1 MIKNYFKTA
10 WRNMLRNKTSS
21 FINISGLSIGIACAL
36 LIVIFIKNELSYDRF
51 HKDAD
56 RIFQVVLN
64 GNMDDQEF
72 WAGNTPPPVGAALT
86 SNIPEIESFTRFYKP
101 NDIVVRYENNATE
114 KFFTEKNVLAVDSN
128 FLQLFDS
135 KIVEGNAVTALMKPG
150 SVVIT

>member
-21 FINISGLSIGIACAL
+21 LINISGLSIGIACAL
-36 LIVIFIKNELSYDRF
+36 LIVIFIKKELSYDRF
-51 HKDAD
+51 HKDAN

-64 GNMDDQEF
+64 GNFNGQEF

-86 SNIPEIESFTRFYKP
+86 SNIPEIESYARFYKP
-101 NDIVVRYENNATE
+101 SDIVVRHEENNAAE

-128 FLQLFDS
+128 FLQLFDF
-135 KIVEGNAVTALMKPG
+135 KIVDGDASTALM
-150 SVVIT
+150 

>member
-1 MIKNYFKTA
+1 MFKNYFKTA

-36 LIVIFIKNELSYDRF
+36 LIVIFIKNELSYDHF
-51 HKDAD
+51 HKDSN

-64 GNMDDQEF
+64 GNMDGQEF
-72 WAGNTPPPVGAALT
+72 WAGNTPPPVGAALA

-101 NDIVVRYENNATE
+101 SDIVVRYEENSTTE

-128 FLQLFDS
+128 FLQVLDF
-135 KIVEGNAVTALMKPG
+135 KIL
-150 SVVIT
+150 

>member
-64 GNMDDQEF
+64 GNMNGQEF

-86 SNIPEIESFTRFYKP
+86 SNIPEIETFTRFYKP
-101 NDIVVRYENNATE
+101 SDMVVRYEENGKTE
-114 KFFTEKNVLAVDSN
+114 TFFTEKNVLAVDSN
-128 FLQLFDS
+128 FLQVFDF
-135 KIVEGNAVTALMKPG
+135 KIIEGDAA
-150 SVVIT
+150 

>member
-51 HKDAD
+51 YKDSN

-64 GNMDDQEF
+64 GNFNGQEF
-72 WAGNTPPPVGAALT
+72 WAGNTPPPVGAALN
-86 SNIPEIESFTRFYKP
+86 SNIPEIETYTRFYKP
-101 NDIVVRYENNATE
+101 NNIVVRYEDNSQAE
-114 KFFTEKNVLAVDSN
+114 KFFTEKNILAVDSN
-128 FLQLFDS
+128 FLQVLDF
-135 KIVEGNAVTALMKPG
+135 KLI
-150 SVVIT
+150 

>member
-36 LIVIFIKNELSYDRF
+36 FIVIFINNELSYDRF

-64 GNMDDQEF
+64 GNMNGQEF
-72 WAGNTPPPVGAALT
+72 WAGNTPPPIGAALVN
-86 SNIPEIESFTRFYKP
+86 NIPEIESYTRFYKA
-101 NDIVVRYENNATE
+101 NDVVVRHEE
-114 KFFTEKNVLAVDSN
+114 KFFTEKDVMAVDSN
-128 FLQLFDS
+128 FLQLFD
-135 KIVEGNAVTALMKPG
+135 
-150 SVVIT
+150 